1 MNKDKLLK
9 AMEDYFGKDTRR
21 IEHAKKVTYYAEE
34 ISKSEKGDH
43 DVVIAAA
50 IFHDIGIHAAEKK
63 YGSTAG
69 HHQEKEGPPIARHLF
84 EQVKNKSGGDGI
96 DSNKT
101 DEVCAIIGN
110 HHSPGKINSLNF
122 KIVYDADWLVNLKD
136 EYDCHNGKKKISRI
150 IEKVFL
156 TKTGKEIAKKI
167 YL

>member
-1 MNKDKLLK
+1 MNKAELLK

-34 ISKSEKGDH
+34 IFKKEKGDH
-43 DVVIAAA
+43 EVVIAAA

-63 YGSTAG
+63 YGSATG

-84 EQVKNKSGGDGI
+84 EQLNNKSRRDGI
-96 DSNKT
+96 DSDKI

-136 EYDCHNGKKKISRI
+136 EYDCQDKKKLSRI

>member
-1 MNKDKLLK
+1 MSKAELLK
-9 AMEDYFGKDTRR
+9 AMEDYFEKDTRR

-34 ISKSEKGDH
+34 ISKKEKGDH

-50 IFHDIGIHAAEKK
+50 ILHDIGIHAAEKK

-69 HHQEKEGPPIARHLF
+69 HHQEKEGPPIARHIL
-84 EQVKNKSGGDGI
+84 EQIGAVPGGNGI
-96 DSNKT
+96 DRDKI
-101 DEVCAIIGN
+101 DEICAIIGN

-136 EYDCHNGKKKISRI
+136 EYDCHHGKKKLSRI
-150 IEKVFL
+150 IGKVFL